1 MSAVV
6 QPEESPRA
14 GGRVVIGEQRAD
26 ERCPSRRRNCCPD
39 ATAMTLLRLLRPPCL
54 RHLVHPVL
62 LQSIARHP
70 RSTMDVNTFAIQQT
84 ADKTLHV
91 VNHETYNAPEDLRP
105 STVSPNPLEQFRAW
119 FAAAQG
125 PVREP
130 EAMTLCTAT
139 PGGMPSARMVLLK
152 ELDARGFVFYTNYG
166 SRKSHEIDANARAA
180 LVFYWREVHK
190 QVRVGGRV
198 ERVSREETA
207 AYYKTRPLGSR
218 LGAWASQ
225 QSSVVQD
232 GQLESQV
239 EDVKARFG
247 VKGDEK
253 DADIPVPE
261 FWGGWRVI
269 PEYVLA
275 LRSRPRPA
283 NSSTSEIEFWAG
295 KPSRLHD
302 RVRYLRGG
310 ASSEE
315 SPTWKIERL
324 SP

>member
-1 MSAVV
+1 
-6 QPEESPRA
+6 
-14 GGRVVIGEQRAD
+14 
-26 ERCPSRRRNCCPD
+26 
-39 ATAMTLLRLLRPPCL
+39 MTLLRLLRTPCL

-70 RSTMDVNTFAIQQT
+70 RSTMDVNTSAIQQT

-152 ELDARGFVFYTNYG
+152 ELDARGFIFYTNYG

-225 QSSVVQD
+225 QSTVVQD

-269 PEYVLA
+269 PECVIAFRSYPA
-275 LRSRPRPA
+275 LLIFPPVRLSSGQANLLVCTIVYATSAMEPA
-283 NSSTSEIEFWAG
+283 QT
-295 KPSRLHD
+295 SRLHGKSKG
-302 RVRYLRGG
+302 YLRRPVM
-310 ASSEE
+310 SDLKVNVCTIVTY
-315 SPTWKIERL
+315 P
-324 SP
+324 